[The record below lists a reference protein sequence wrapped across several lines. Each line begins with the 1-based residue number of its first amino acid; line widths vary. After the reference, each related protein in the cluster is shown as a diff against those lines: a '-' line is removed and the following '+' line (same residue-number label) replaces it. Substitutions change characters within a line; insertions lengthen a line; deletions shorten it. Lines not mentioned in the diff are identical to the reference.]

1 MYSYPTNGNAYLEVM
16 CHIGRQAISFSPEK
30 HYSYFFHEQ
39 KARKIRANVRSCK
52 MYSVFHQEWRAKFCQ
67 GAATF
72 CAKCELQPHFNTKKT
87 LPTHVKTVTF

>member
-52 MYSVFHQEWRAKFCQ
+52 MYSVFHHEWQAKFCQ

-72 CAKCELQPHFNTKKT
+72 CAKCELQPHFNTK
-87 LPTHVKTVTF
+87 

>member
-39 KARKIRANVRSCK
+39 KASKIRANVRSCK
-52 MYSVFHQEWRAKFCQ
+52 MYSVFSSRVAGCQ